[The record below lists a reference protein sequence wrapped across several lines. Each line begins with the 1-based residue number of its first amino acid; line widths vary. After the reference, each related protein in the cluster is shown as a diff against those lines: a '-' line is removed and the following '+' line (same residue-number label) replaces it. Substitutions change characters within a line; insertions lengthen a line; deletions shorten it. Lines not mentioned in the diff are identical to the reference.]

1 MKFLHLADLHL
12 GKRVNGFSML
22 EDQAHI
28 LRQILAILDDERLDG
43 VLIAGDVYD
52 KSVPSVEA
60 VELLD
65 GFLTE
70 LRARGVPVLLI
81 SGNHDSPERLAFGGR
96 VMDSCGIHISPVY
109 DGALAPVTL
118 HDEFGPVHVWLL
130 PFVKP
135 AHVRRWFPDAD
146 IESYTDAVA
155 EAVAHMDIDTAARN
169 VLVTHQFV
177 TGGARSGS
185 EELSVGGTDNVDS
198 GVFAPFDYVALGHLH
213 GAQNIGRETIRYAGS
228 PLKYSF
234 SEARQHKSVTVV
246 TLGEKG
252 DVQVRTVALTPL
264 RELREIRGSYDEL
277 TARSFYEHTTYR
289 SDYLHLILTDEQD
302 VFDAMSRLRTI
313 YPYLMTLD
321 YDNARTRAAGGMS
334 VPAETER
341 RTPLE
346 LFEALYQRQ
355 NHRPMSEVQRAYI
368 AQLMEQIMEQ
378 IMEVQG

>member
-28 LRQILAILDDERLDG
+28 LRQILAILDDEQPDG

-118 HDEFGPVHVWLL
+118 QDAFGPVHVWLL

-146 IESYTDAVA
+146 IESYTDAMA

-177 TGGARSGS
+177 TGGTRSGS

-213 GAQNIGRETIRYAGS
+213 GAQHIGRETIRYAGS

-334 VPAETER
+334 VPAGMER

-368 AQLMEQIMEQ
+368 VQLMEQ

>member
-28 LRQILAILDDERLDG
+28 LRQILAILDDEQPDG

-60 VELLD
+60 VGLLD

-118 HDEFGPVHVWLL
+118 QDAFGSVHVWLL

-213 GAQNIGRETIRYAGS
+213 GAQHIGRETIRYAGS

-355 NHRPMSEVQRAYI
+355 NHQPMSEVQRAYI
-368 AQLMEQIMEQ
+368 AQLMEQIME
-378 IMEVQG
+378 MQG

>member
-28 LRQILAILDDERLDG
+28 LRQILAILDDEQPDG

-60 VELLD
+60 VGLLD

-118 HDEFGPVHVWLL
+118 HDAFGPVHVWLL

-155 EAVAHMDIDTAARN
+155 EAIAHMDIDTAARN

-213 GAQNIGRETIRYAGS
+213 GAQHIGRETIRYAGS

-346 LFEALYQRQ
+346 LFEALYTRQ

-368 AQLMEQIMEQ
+368 AQLMEQIME
-378 IMEVQG
+378 VQG

>member
-28 LRQILAILDDERLDG
+28 LRQILAILDDEQPDG

-70 LRARGVPVLLI
+70 LRTRGVPVLLI

-135 AHVRRWFPDAD
+135 AHMRRWFPDAD
-146 IESYTDAVA
+146 IESYTDAMA

-177 TGGARSGS
+177 TGGTCSGS

-213 GAQNIGRETIRYAGS
+213 GAQHIGRETIRYAGS

-341 RTPLE
+341 RTPPE

-368 AQLMEQIMEQ
+368 AQLMEQIME
-378 IMEVQG
+378 VQG

>member
-28 LRQILAILDDERLDG
+28 LRQILAILDDEQPDG

-60 VELLD
+60 VGLLD

-118 HDEFGPVHVWLL
+118 QDAFGPVHVWLL

-213 GAQNIGRETIRYAGS
+213 GAQHIGRETIRYAGS

-234 SEARQHKSVTVV
+234 SEASQHKSVTVV

-346 LFEALYQRQ
+346 LFEALYTRQ
-355 NHRPMSEVQRAYI
+355 NHQPMSEVQREYI
-368 AQLMEQIMEQ
+368 AQLMEQIME
-378 IMEVQG
+378 VQG

>member
-28 LRQILAILDDERLDG
+28 LRQILAILDDEQPDG

-60 VELLD
+60 VGLLD

-118 HDEFGPVHVWLL
+118 QDAFGPVHVWLL

-146 IESYTDAVA
+146 IGSYTDAMA

-213 GAQNIGRETIRYAGS
+213 GAQHIGRETIRYAGS

-346 LFEALYQRQ
+346 LFEALYKRQ
-355 NHRPMSEVQRAYI
+355 NHQPMSEVQREYI
-368 AQLMEQIMEQ
+368 AQLMEQIME
-378 IMEVQG
+378 VQG

>member
-28 LRQILAILDDERLDG
+28 LRQILAILDDEQPDG

-60 VELLD
+60 VGLLD

-96 VMDSCGIHISPVY
+96 VMDSCGIHISLVY

-118 HDEFGPVHVWLL
+118 QDAFGPVHVWLL

-135 AHVRRWFPDAD
+135 AHMRRWFPDAD

-213 GAQNIGRETIRYAGS
+213 GAQHIGRETIRYAGS

-289 SDYLHLILTDEQD
+289 SNYLHLILTDEQD

-368 AQLMEQIMEQ
+368 AQLMEQIME
-378 IMEVQG
+378 VQG

>member
-28 LRQILAILDDERLDG
+28 LRQILAILDDEQPDG

-60 VELLD
+60 VGLLD

-213 GAQNIGRETIRYAGS
+213 GAQHIGRETIRYAGS

-355 NHRPMSEVQRAYI
+355 NHQPMSEVQREYI
-368 AQLMEQIMEQ
+368 AQLMEQIME
-378 IMEVQG
+378 VQG

>member
-28 LRQILAILDDERLDG
+28 LRQILAILDDEQPDG

-118 HDEFGPVHVWLL
+118 QDAFGPVHVWLL

-177 TGGARSGS
+177 TGGTRSGS
-185 EELSVGGTDNVDS
+185 EELSVGGSDNVDS

-213 GAQNIGRETIRYAGS
+213 GAQHIGRETVRYAGS

-346 LFEALYQRQ
+346 LFEALYTRQ
-355 NHRPMSEVQRAYI
+355 NHQPMSEVQREYI
-368 AQLMEQIMEQ
+368 AQLMEQIME
-378 IMEVQG
+378 VQG

>member
-28 LRQILAILDDERLDG
+28 LRQILAILDDERPDG

-60 VELLD
+60 VGLLD

-70 LRARGVPVLLI
+70 LRTRGVPVLLI

-118 HDEFGPVHVWLL
+118 QDAFGPVHVWLL

-146 IESYTDAVA
+146 IESYTDAMA

-213 GAQNIGRETIRYAGS
+213 GAQHIGRETIRYAGS

-341 RTPLE
+341 RTPSE

-368 AQLMEQIMEQ
+368 AQLMEQIME
-378 IMEVQG
+378 VQG

>member
-28 LRQILAILDDERLDG
+28 LRQILAILDDEQPDG

-60 VELLD
+60 VGLLD

-155 EAVAHMDIDTAARN
+155 EAIAHMDIDTAARN

-198 GVFAPFDYVALGHLH
+198 RVFAPFDYVALGHLH
-213 GAQNIGRETIRYAGS
+213 GAQHIGRETIRYAGS

-252 DVQVRTVALTPL
+252 DVQVRTAALTPL

-346 LFEALYQRQ
+346 LFEALYTRQ
-355 NHRPMSEVQRAYI
+355 NHQPMSEVQREYI
-368 AQLMEQIMEQ
+368 AQLMEQIME
-378 IMEVQG
+378 VQG

>member
-28 LRQILAILDDERLDG
+28 LRQILAILDNEQPDG

-60 VELLD
+60 VGLLD

-96 VMDSCGIHISPVY
+96 VMDSCGIHVSPVY

-118 HDEFGPVHVWLL
+118 QDAFGPVHVWLL

-146 IESYTDAVA
+146 IESYTDAMA

-177 TGGARSGS
+177 TGGTCSGS

-213 GAQNIGRETIRYAGS
+213 GAQHIGRETIRYAGS

-264 RELREIRGSYDEL
+264 RELREIRGSYNEL

-341 RTPLE
+341 RTPPE

-368 AQLMEQIMEQ
+368 AQLMEQIME
-378 IMEVQG
+378 VQG

>member
-22 EDQAHI
+22 EDQAYI
-28 LRQILAILDDERLDG
+28 LRQILAILDDEQPDG

-60 VELLD
+60 VGLLD

-146 IESYTDAVA
+146 IESYTDAMA

-177 TGGARSGS
+177 TGGTRSGS

-213 GAQNIGRETIRYAGS
+213 GAQHIGRETIRYAGS

-321 YDNARTRAAGGMS
+321 YDNVRTRAAGGMS

-368 AQLMEQIMEQ
+368 AQLMEQIME
-378 IMEVQG
+378 VQG

>member
-28 LRQILAILDDERLDG
+28 LRQILAILDDEQPDG

-70 LRARGVPVLLI
+70 LRTRGVPVLLI

-146 IESYTDAVA
+146 IESYTDAMA

-213 GAQNIGRETIRYAGS
+213 GAQHIGRETIRYAGS

-264 RELREIRGSYDEL
+264 RELREIRGNYDEL

-346 LFEALYQRQ
+346 LFDALYARQ
-355 NHRPMSEVQRAYI
+355 NHQPMSEAQREYI
-368 AQLMEQIMEQ
+368 AQLMEQIME
-378 IMEVQG
+378 VQG

>member
-28 LRQILAILDDERLDG
+28 LRQIFAILDGEQPDG

-70 LRARGVPVLLI
+70 LRTRGVPVLLI

-177 TGGARSGS
+177 TGGTRSGS

-198 GVFAPFDYVALGHLH
+198 GVFAPFAYVALGHLH
-213 GAQNIGRETIRYAGS
+213 GAQHIGSETIRYAGS

-355 NHRPMSEVQRAYI
+355 NHQPMSEVQREYI
-368 AQLMEQIMEQ
+368 AQLMEQIME
-378 IMEVQG
+378 VQG

>member
-28 LRQILAILDDERLDG
+28 LRQILAILDDEQPDG

-60 VELLD
+60 VGLLD

-177 TGGARSGS
+177 TGGTRSGS

-213 GAQNIGRETIRYAGS
+213 GAQHIGRETIRYAGS

-252 DVQVRTVALTPL
+252 DVQVRTAALTPL

-346 LFEALYQRQ
+346 LFEALYTRQ
-355 NHRPMSEVQRAYI
+355 NHQPMSDVQRAYI
-368 AQLMEQIMEQ
+368 AQLMEQIME
-378 IMEVQG
+378 VQG

>member
-28 LRQILAILDDERLDG
+28 LRQILAILDDEQPDG

-118 HDEFGPVHVWLL
+118 QDAFGPVHVWLL

-146 IESYTDAVA
+146 IESCTDAMA

-177 TGGARSGS
+177 TGGTRSGS

-213 GAQNIGRETIRYAGS
+213 GAQHIGRETIRYAGS

-264 RELREIRGSYDEL
+264 RELREVRGSYDEL

-346 LFEALYQRQ
+346 LFEALYKRQ
-355 NHRPMSEVQRAYI
+355 NHQPMSEVQREYI
-368 AQLMEQIMEQ
+368 AQLMEQIME
-378 IMEVQG
+378 VQG

>member
-28 LRQILAILDDERLDG
+28 LRQILAILDDEQPDG

-60 VELLD
+60 VGLLD
-65 GFLTE
+65 SFLTE

-109 DGALAPVTL
+109 NGALAPVTL

-177 TGGARSGS
+177 TGGTRSGS

-198 GVFAPFDYVALGHLH
+198 SVFAPFDYVALGHLH
-213 GAQNIGRETIRYAGS
+213 GAQHIGRETIRYAGS

-302 VFDAMSRLRTI
+302 VFDAISRLRTI

-341 RTPLE
+341 RTPPE
-346 LFEALYQRQ
+346 LFEALYLRQ
-355 NHRPMSEVQRAYI
+355 NHQPMSEVQRAYI
-368 AQLMEQIMEQ
+368 AQLMEQIME
-378 IMEVQG
+378 VQG

>member
-28 LRQILAILDDERLDG
+28 LRQILAILDDEQPDG

-60 VELLD
+60 VGLLD

-118 HDEFGPVHVWLL
+118 HDAFGPVHVWLL

-213 GAQNIGRETIRYAGS
+213 GAQHIGCETIRYAGS

-252 DVQVRTVALTPL
+252 NVQVRTAALTPL

-355 NHRPMSEVQRAYI
+355 NHQPMSEVQRAYI
-368 AQLMEQIMEQ
+368 AQLMEQIME
-378 IMEVQG
+378 VQG

>member
-28 LRQILAILDDERLDG
+28 LRQILAILDDEQPDG

-118 HDEFGPVHVWLL
+118 HDAFGPVHVWLL

-146 IESYTDAVA
+146 IESYTDAMA

-177 TGGARSGS
+177 TGGTRSGS

-213 GAQNIGRETIRYAGS
+213 GAQRIGRETIRYAGS

-334 VPAETER
+334 VPAEAER

-355 NHRPMSEVQRAYI
+355 NHQPMSEVQRAYI
-368 AQLMEQIMEQ
+368 AQLMEQIME
-378 IMEVQG
+378 VQG

>member
-28 LRQILAILDDERLDG
+28 LRQILAILDDEQPDG

-60 VELLD
+60 VGLLD

-118 HDEFGPVHVWLL
+118 QDAFGPVHVWLL

-146 IESYTDAVA
+146 IESYTDAMA

-177 TGGARSGS
+177 TGGTRSGS

-213 GAQNIGRETIRYAGS
+213 GAQHIGRETIRYAGS

-346 LFEALYQRQ
+346 LFEALYKRQ
-355 NHRPMSEVQRAYI
+355 NHQPMSEVQRAYI
-368 AQLMEQIMEQ
+368 AQLMEQIME
-378 IMEVQG
+378 VQG

>member
-28 LRQILAILDDERLDG
+28 LRQILAILDDEQPDG

-135 AHVRRWFPDAD
+135 AHVRRWFPDAN

-177 TGGARSGS
+177 TGGTRSGS

-198 GVFAPFDYVALGHLH
+198 GIFAPFDYVALGHLH
-213 GAQNIGRETIRYAGS
+213 GAQHIGRETIRYAGS

-252 DVQVRTVALTPL
+252 DVQVCTVALTPL

-341 RTPLE
+341 RTPPE

-355 NHRPMSEVQRAYI
+355 NHQPMSEVQRAYI
-368 AQLMEQIMEQ
+368 AQLMEQIME
-378 IMEVQG
+378 VQG

>member
-28 LRQILAILDDERLDG
+28 LRQILAILDDEQPDG

-81 SGNHDSPERLAFGGR
+81 SGNHVSPERLAFGGR

-118 HDEFGPVHVWLL
+118 QDAFGPVHVWLL

-177 TGGARSGS
+177 TGGTRSGS

-213 GAQNIGRETIRYAGS
+213 GAQHIGRETIRYAGS

-368 AQLMEQIMEQ
+368 AQLMEQIME
-378 IMEVQG
+378 VQG

>member
-28 LRQILAILDDERLDG
+28 LRQILAILDDEQPDG

-146 IESYTDAVA
+146 IESYTDAMA

-213 GAQNIGRETIRYAGS
+213 GAQHIGRETIRYAGS

-252 DVQVRTVALTPL
+252 DVQVRTAALTPL

-302 VFDAMSRLRTI
+302 VFDAISRLRTI

-346 LFEALYQRQ
+346 LFEALYTRQ
-355 NHRPMSEVQRAYI
+355 NHQPMSEVQRAYI
-368 AQLMEQIMEQ
+368 AQLMEQIME
-378 IMEVQG
+378 VQG

>member
-28 LRQILAILDDERLDG
+28 LRQILAILDDEQPDG

-70 LRARGVPVLLI
+70 LRTRGVPVLLI

-118 HDEFGPVHVWLL
+118 QDAFGPVHVWLL

-155 EAVAHMDIDTAARN
+155 EAVAHLDIDTAARN

-177 TGGARSGS
+177 TGGTRSGS

-213 GAQNIGRETIRYAGS
+213 GAQHIGRETIRYAGS

-355 NHRPMSEVQRAYI
+355 NHQPMSEVQREYI
-368 AQLMEQIMEQ
+368 AQLMEQIME
-378 IMEVQG
+378 VQG

>member
-28 LRQILAILDDERLDG
+28 LRQILAILDDEQPDG

-60 VELLD
+60 VGLLD

-118 HDEFGPVHVWLL
+118 HDEFGPVHIWLL

-177 TGGARSGS
+177 TGGTCSGS

-213 GAQNIGRETIRYAGS
+213 GAQHIGRETIRYAGS

-264 RELREIRGSYDEL
+264 RELREIRGSYNEL

-341 RTPLE
+341 RTPPE

-368 AQLMEQIMEQ
+368 AQLMEQIME
-378 IMEVQG
+378 VQG

>member
-28 LRQILAILDDERLDG
+28 LRQILAILDNEQPDG

-60 VELLD
+60 VGLLD

-96 VMDSCGIHISPVY
+96 VMDSCGIHVSPVY

-118 HDEFGPVHVWLL
+118 QDAFGPVHIWLL

-146 IESYTDAVA
+146 IESYTDAMA
-155 EAVAHMDIDTAARN
+155 EAIAHMDTDTAARN

-177 TGGARSGS
+177 TGGTRSGS

-213 GAQNIGRETIRYAGS
+213 GAQHIGRETIRYAGS

-368 AQLMEQIMEQ
+368 AQLMEQIME
-378 IMEVQG
+378 VQG

>member
-28 LRQILAILDDERLDG
+28 LRQILAILDGEQPDG

-70 LRARGVPVLLI
+70 LRTRGVPVLLI

-213 GAQNIGRETIRYAGS
+213 GAQHIGRETIRYAGS

-252 DVQVRTVALTPL
+252 DVQVRTAALTPL

-341 RTPLE
+341 RTPSE
-346 LFEALYQRQ
+346 LFEALYLRQ

-368 AQLMEQIMEQ
+368 AQLMEQIME
-378 IMEVQG
+378 VQG

>member
-28 LRQILAILDDERLDG
+28 LRQILAILDDEQPDG

-52 KSVPSVEA
+52 KSVPTVEA

-70 LRARGVPVLLI
+70 LRTRGVPVLLI

-118 HDEFGPVHVWLL
+118 HDTFGPVHVWLL

-177 TGGARSGS
+177 TGGTRSGS

-213 GAQNIGRETIRYAGS
+213 GAQHIGSETIRYAGS

-302 VFDAMSRLRTI
+302 VYDAVGRLRAI

-321 YDNARTRAAGGMS
+321 YDNARTRAAGTVA
-334 VPAETER
+334 VPAAMEQ

-346 LFEALYQRQ
+346 LFEALYLQQ
-355 NHRPMSEVQRAYI
+355 NNQPMSDEQRAFA
-368 AQLMEQIMEQ
+368 AQLMEEIREAQP
-378 IMEVQG
+378 

>member
-28 LRQILAILDDERLDG
+28 LRQILAILDDEQPDG

-60 VELLD
+60 VGLLD

-177 TGGARSGS
+177 TGGTRSGS

-213 GAQNIGRETIRYAGS
+213 GAQHIGRETIRYAGS

-321 YDNARTRAAGGMS
+321 YDNARTRAAGGTS
-334 VPAETER
+334 VSAETER

-368 AQLMEQIMEQ
+368 AQLMEQIME
-378 IMEVQG
+378 VQG

>member
-28 LRQILAILDDERLDG
+28 LRQILAILDDEQPDG

-52 KSVPSVEA
+52 KTVPSAEA
-60 VELLD
+60 VTLLD
-65 GFLTE
+65 EFLVQLSKRDTQTF
-70 LRARGVPVLLI
+70 LI

-118 HDEFGPVHVWLL
+118 QDAFGPVHVWLL

-146 IESYTDAVA
+146 IESYTDAMA

-177 TGGARSGS
+177 TGGTCSGS

-213 GAQNIGRETIRYAGS
+213 GAQHIGRETIRYAGS

-355 NHRPMSEVQRAYI
+355 NHQPMSEVQREYI
-368 AQLMEQIMEQ
+368 AQLMEQIME
-378 IMEVQG
+378 VQG

>member
-28 LRQILAILDDERLDG
+28 LRQILAILDNEQPDG

-60 VELLD
+60 VGLLD

-96 VMDSCGIHISPVY
+96 VMDSCGIHVSPVY

-118 HDEFGPVHVWLL
+118 QDAFGPVHIWLL

-146 IESYTDAVA
+146 IESYTDAMA
-155 EAVAHMDIDTAARN
+155 EAIAHMDIDTAARN

-177 TGGARSGS
+177 TGGTRSGS

-213 GAQNIGRETIRYAGS
+213 GAQHIGRETIRYAGS

-334 VPAETER
+334 VPAEAER
-341 RTPLE
+341 HTPPE

-355 NHRPMSEVQRAYI
+355 NHQPMSEVQREYI
-368 AQLMEQIMEQ
+368 AQLMEQIME
-378 IMEVQG
+378 VQG

>member
-28 LRQILAILDDERLDG
+28 LRQILAILDDEQPDG

-60 VELLD
+60 VGLLD

-118 HDEFGPVHVWLL
+118 HDAFGPVHVWLL

-146 IESYTDAVA
+146 IESYTDAMA

-177 TGGARSGS
+177 TGGTRSGS

-213 GAQNIGRETIRYAGS
+213 GAQHIGRETIRYAGS

-252 DVQVRTVALTPL
+252 DVQVRTAALTPL

-346 LFEALYQRQ
+346 LFEALYTRQ

-368 AQLMEQIMEQ
+368 AQLMEQIME
-378 IMEVQG
+378 VQG

>member
-28 LRQILAILDDERLDG
+28 LRQILAILDDEQPDG

-60 VELLD
+60 VGLLD

-81 SGNHDSPERLAFGGR
+81 SGNHDSSERLAFGGR

-118 HDEFGPVHVWLL
+118 HDTFGPVHVWLL

-213 GAQNIGRETIRYAGS
+213 GAQHIGRETIRYAGS

-264 RELREIRGSYDEL
+264 RELREIHGSYDEL

-368 AQLMEQIMEQ
+368 AQLMEQIME
-378 IMEVQG
+378 VQG

>member
-28 LRQILAILDDERLDG
+28 LRQILAILDDEQPDG

-60 VELLD
+60 VGLLD

-109 DGALAPVTL
+109 DGALAPVML
-118 HDEFGPVHVWLL
+118 HDAFGPVHVWLL

-146 IESYTDAVA
+146 IESYTDAMA

-177 TGGARSGS
+177 TGGTRSGS

-198 GVFAPFDYVALGHLH
+198 DVFAPFDYVALGHLH
-213 GAQNIGRETIRYAGS
+213 GAQHIGRETIRYAGS

-355 NHRPMSEVQRAYI
+355 NHRPMSKVQREYI
-368 AQLMEQIMEQ
+368 AQLMEQIME
-378 IMEVQG
+378 VQG

>member
-28 LRQILAILDDERLDG
+28 LRQILAILDDEQPDG

-146 IESYTDAVA
+146 IESYTDAMA
-155 EAVAHMDIDTAARN
+155 EAVARMDIDTAARN

-177 TGGARSGS
+177 TGGTRSGS

-198 GVFAPFDYVALGHLH
+198 SVFAPFDYVALGHLH
-213 GAQNIGRETIRYAGS
+213 GAQHIGRETIRYAGS

-334 VPAETER
+334 VPAEAER

-355 NHRPMSEVQRAYI
+355 NHQPMSEVQREYI
-368 AQLMEQIMEQ
+368 AQLMEQIME
-378 IMEVQG
+378 VQG

>member
-28 LRQILAILDDERLDG
+28 LRQILAILDDEQPDG

-60 VELLD
+60 VGLLD

-177 TGGARSGS
+177 TGGTRSGS

-213 GAQNIGRETIRYAGS
+213 GAQHIGRETIRYAGS

-252 DVQVRTVALTPL
+252 DVQVRTAALTPL

-334 VPAETER
+334 APAETER

-346 LFEALYQRQ
+346 LFEALYTRQ
-355 NHRPMSEVQRAYI
+355 NHQPMSEVQRAYI
-368 AQLMEQIMEQ
+368 AQLMEQIME
-378 IMEVQG
+378 VQG

>member
-28 LRQILAILDDERLDG
+28 LRQILAILDDEQPDG

-177 TGGARSGS
+177 TGGTRSGS

-198 GVFAPFDYVALGHLH
+198 GIFAPFDYVALGHLH
-213 GAQNIGRETIRYAGS
+213 GAQHIGRETIRYAGS

-252 DVQVRTVALTPL
+252 DVQVCTVALTPL

-313 YPYLMTLD
+313 YPHLMTLD

-346 LFEALYQRQ
+346 LFEALYTRQ
-355 NHRPMSEVQRAYI
+355 NHQPMSEVQRAYI
-368 AQLMEQIMEQ
+368 VQLMEQ

>member
-1 MKFLHLADLHL
+1 
-12 GKRVNGFSML
+12 ML

-28 LRQILAILDDERLDG
+28 LRQILAILDDEQPDG

-60 VELLD
+60 VGLLD
-65 GFLTE
+65 SFLTE

-96 VMDSCGIHISPVY
+96 VMDGCGIHISPVY

-118 HDEFGPVHVWLL
+118 HDAFGPVHVWLL

-155 EAVAHMDIDTAARN
+155 EAVAHMGIDTAARN

-177 TGGARSGS
+177 TGGTRSGS

-213 GAQNIGRETIRYAGS
+213 GAQHIGRETIRYAGS

-302 VFDAMSRLRTI
+302 VFDAISRLRTI

-368 AQLMEQIMEQ
+368 AQLMEQIME
-378 IMEVQG
+378 VQG

>member
-28 LRQILAILDDERLDG
+28 LRQILAILDDEQPDG

-60 VELLD
+60 VGLLD
-65 GFLTE
+65 SFLTE

-118 HDEFGPVHVWLL
+118 HDAFGPVHVWLL

-146 IESYTDAVA
+146 IESYTDAMA

-177 TGGARSGS
+177 TGGTRSGS

-213 GAQNIGRETIRYAGS
+213 GAQHIGRETIRYAGS

-252 DVQVRTVALTPL
+252 DVQVRTAALTPL

-355 NHRPMSEVQRAYI
+355 NHQPMSEVQRAYI
-368 AQLMEQIMEQ
+368 AQLMEQIME
-378 IMEVQG
+378 VQG